1 MGGTP
6 EIQAPDTKPM
16 WASLQMQQSGQN
28 QAMQNRADLLKY
40 MSQISPAVSYTD
52 IWGQKGAANVAK
64 DAAEI
69 NYRNQQAMQK
79 ALDPQ
84 GFQIAED
91 TRNRVAQMVSPAG
104 QKALANQQFAQRTL
118 PGMYGTGLDPRSTIY
133 GSGLFDSNTL
143 QGLQLQQQL
152 ANLGQGYSAA
162 NPAPKVGLDPGMVA
176 SVASQEGA
184 RAADRANAFTQNILQ
199 GAGNLQQGYEAGMNN
214 LYSNIGQAVQTSMAN
229 QLAAQQASLAGQS
242 QTTGSMYQGLGALG
256 GGILG
261 SFAGPLGTAAGSYIG
276 KSLGGMAGGQSA
288 GQATGFG
295 R

>member
-1 MGGTP
+1 
-6 EIQAPDTKPM
+6 M

-28 QAMQNRADLLKY
+28 QALQSRADLLKY

-52 IWGQKGAANVAK
+52 VWGQKGAANVAK

-91 TRNRVAQMVSPAG
+91 TRNRVAQMVSPTG

-133 GSGLFDSNTL
+133 GSGLFDSNTI

-152 ANLGQGYSAA
+152 ANIGQGYGAA
-162 NPAPKVGLDPGMVA
+162 NPAPKVGIDPGIAA
-176 SVASQEGA
+176 SIASQEGA
-184 RAADRANAFTQNILQ
+184 RAADRANAFTQNLFQ
-199 GAGNLQQGYEAGMNN
+199 GAGNLQQSYEQGMNS
-214 LYSNIGQAVQTSMAN
+214 LYGNMGQAVQTDAANRLAVQQAN
-229 QLAAQQASLAGQS
+229 QAAAAQGAQSQASSNAGI
-242 QTTGSMYQGLGALG
+242 YQGIGSLA

-261 SFAGPLGTAAGSYIG
+261 SFAGPVGSAALGYAG
-276 KSLGGMAGGQSA
+276 KSLGGMAAGQSA
-288 GQATGFG
+288 GRATGFG
-295 R
+295 Y

>member
-1 MGGTP
+1 
-6 EIQAPDTKPM
+6 
-16 WASLQMQQSGQN
+16 MQQSGQN

-40 MSQISPAVSYTD
+40 MSKISPAVSYTD

-64 DAAEI
+64 DTAEI

-104 QKALANQQFAQRTL
+104 QKALANQQFSQRTL
-118 PGMYGTGLDPRSTIY
+118 PGMYGTGLNPRSTIY

-152 ANLGQGYSAA
+152 ANIGQGYSAA

-176 SVASQEGA
+176 SIASQEGA
-184 RAADRANAFTQNILQ
+184 RAADISNAFTQNILQ
-199 GAGNLQQGYEAGMNN
+199 GAGNLQQGYEQGMNS
-214 LYSNIGQAVQTSMAN
+214 LYSNMGQAVQTDAANRMA
-229 QLAAQQASLAGQS
+229 S
-242 QTTGSMYQGLGALG
+242 QNAMQGLGAKRSSNQWG
-256 GGILG
+256 NAA
-261 SFAGPLGTAAGSYIG
+261 AGAASGAAMGTMVAPGWGTAIG
-276 KSLGGMAGGQSA
+276 GAAGGL
-288 GQATGFG
+288 TGYLS
-295 R
+295 

>member
-1 MGGTP
+1 
-6 EIQAPDTKPM
+6 M
-16 WASLQMQQSGQN
+16 WAALQMQQSGQN
-28 QAMQNRADLLKY
+28 LAMQNRADLLKY

-52 IWGQKGAANVAK
+52 VWGQKGAANVAK

-91 TRNRVAQMVSPAG
+91 TRNRVAQMVSPSG
-104 QKALANQQFAQRTL
+104 QKALANQQFTQRTL

-133 GSGLFDSNTL
+133 GSGLFDANTL
-143 QGLQLQQQL
+143 QGLELQQKL
-152 ANLGQGYSAA
+152 ANIGQSYGAA
-162 NPAPKVGLDPGMVA
+162 NPAPKVGIDPGVA
-176 SVASQEGA
+176 ASIASQEGA
-184 RAADRANAFTQNILQ
+184 RAADRANAFTQNIFQ
-199 GAGNLQQGYEAGMNN
+199 GAGNLQQGYEQGMNS
-214 LYSNIGQAVQTSMAN
+214 LYSNMGQAIQTAQAN
-229 QLAAQQASLAGQS
+229 QLAAQQANRQAIDQTNQS
-242 QTTGSMYQGLGALG
+242 QAGSQGGLYQGIGALG

-261 SFAGPLGTAAGSYIG
+261 SFGGPLGTAAGSYFG

>member
-1 MGGTP
+1 MGGSPQVQTP
-6 EIQAPDTKPM
+6 DNRPM
-16 WASLQMQQSGQN
+16 WAMLQMQQSGQN

-104 QKALANQQFAQRTL
+104 QRAIANQQFAQRTL
-118 PGMYGTGLDPRSTIY
+118 PGMYSTGLDPRSTIY
-133 GSGLFDSNTL
+133 ASGLFDANTL

-152 ANLGQGYSAA
+152 ANIGQGYGAA
-162 NPAPKVGLDPGMVA
+162 NPAPRVGIDPGIAA
-176 SVASQEGA
+176 SIASQEGA
-184 RAADRANAFTQNILQ
+184 RAADRANAFTQNLLQ
-199 GAGNLQQGYEAGMNN
+199 GAGNLQQSYEQGMNS
-214 LYSNIGQAVQTSMAN
+214 LYSNMGQAVQTDAAN
-229 QLAAQQASLAGQS
+229 RLAAQQASQSAQAQGAGS
-242 QTTGSMYQGLGALG
+242 LYQGLGALG
-256 GGILG
+256 GGIIGSFGGPAGTALG
-261 SFAGPLGTAAGSYIG
+261 SSLGSY
-276 KSLGGMAGGQSA
+276 LPRA
-288 GQATGFG
+288 FG
-295 R
+295 A